1 MCWLQFLYM
10 EIKNLRL
17 KMGLK
22 QQEFAKMIGV
32 APVTLYRYENNIL
45 EPNINTLKKIATAL
59 STNVDTVIGFDSPM
73 LDLRKLTD
81 TQAELVQA
89 VIHLSPETEK
99 QVLGY
104 IQGLT
109 NRK

>member
-1 MCWLQFLYM
+1 MN
-10 EIKNLRL
+10 IKDLRISR
-17 KMGLK
+17 GFK
-22 QQEFAKMIGV
+22 QKEFAQKIGV
-32 APVTLYRYENNIL
+32 SCATLFRYENGIM
-45 EPNINTLKKIATAL
+45 EPNIDTLKKIATAL

-89 VIHLSPETEK
+89 VINLSPETEK